1 MYRQKVFKLKKGA
14 HTLAIE
20 NSEVDYPYL
29 PAALLAGNFSQ
40 DGANLAPYKNDGAG
54 LYGYAGGITQ
64 TATLKIPEWAV
75 RVRADTGGL
84 PAELFVDGKSLGRRA
99 WAPYSWV
106 LPRELAGKRAEIKI
120 LRETSIARIFGTK
133 AFERPNFHTWL
144 KSQKPVENS
153 KPITPIAEIYFE

>member
-1 MYRQKVFKLKKGA
+1 MFKLKKGA
-14 HTLAIE
+14 HTLAIK
-20 NSEVDYPYL
+20 NPEVDYPYL

-133 AFERPNFHTWL
+133 AFDRPNSHTWL
-144 KSQKPVENS
+144 KSQKPVENT